1 MADTS
6 TKWYRSVAEIMQ
18 IPAPDDLV
26 QGSYKSDTI
35 ALLTSGTYQRGE
47 VLMSSSSGFVKAT
60 EEGVASADEVCILAD
75 SLTLDDGEAA
85 VSAYFSGSFNPDM
98 VILTYETDTDDH
110 SALIE
115 NIKPALRKHNIF
127 IA

>member
-6 TKWYRSVAEIMQ
+6 TKWYRKVSEILQ

-26 QGSYKSDTI
+26 QGYNVVDTI
-35 ALLTSGTYQRGE
+35 ALAVAGEYLRGML
-47 VLMSSSSGFVKAT
+47 LMDAGSGFVKAT
-60 EEGVASADEVCILAD
+60 AEGIASAVEVCVLAD

-85 VSAYFSGSFNPDM
+85 VSAYFSGTFNPER
-98 VILTYETDTDDH
+98 VILPYEAEGDDH

-115 NIKPALRKHNIF
+115 DIRPALRKHSLF
-127 IA
+127 IQ